1 MRADRSAIFPRAYR
15 ALIFDLDGVLTD
27 TADTH
32 YLAWKRL
39 ADEIAVPFDRRINER
54 LKGVDRMAS
63 LEIMLERAGRAYDDR
78 EKRLLAE
85 RKNGYYRDVIAGI
98 TPDDLFPGVR
108 ELLADARRHGLRLG
122 LASASR
128 NAAALLERLGIADR
142 FDCIADAALVQR
154 AKPDPE
160 IFLAAAAGLEV
171 DPALCIGIED
181 AAAGASARP
190 CRRHGRDRHS
200 ATPSNWAR
208 PMRCC
213 RDRRLLLSRFVCRSV
228 PATSD
233 RHPQIDP
240 YEWPKESCGTTPSPN
255 PPRTHPVC

>member
-1 MRADRSAIFPRAYR
+1 MRAETSKVFPRPCR

-63 LEIMLERAGRAYDDR
+63 LEIVLERAGRAYDDR

-85 RKNGYYRDVIAGI
+85 RKNGYYRDAIAGI

-108 ELLADARRHGLRLG
+108 ELLADARRHGLKLG

-128 NAAALLERLGIADR
+128 NAAALLERLDIADR
-142 FDCIADAALVQR
+142 FDCIADAALIQR

-160 IFLAAAAGLEV
+160 IFLAAAAGLKV

-181 AAAGASARP
+181 AAAGVRAIHAAGMAAIGIGDAIELGAADAVLPTIADLR
-190 CRRHGRDRHS
+190 
-200 ATPSNWAR
+200 
-208 PMRCC
+208 
-213 RDRRLLLSRFVCRSV
+213 LSRFVVPVRSDDND
-228 PATSD
+228 A
-233 RHPQIDP
+233 
-240 YEWPKESCGTTPSPN
+240 
-255 PPRTHPVC
+255 PPHRS

>member
-1 MRADRSAIFPRAYR
+1 MRAETSGVFPRPCG

-32 YLAWKRL
+32 YRAWKRL
-39 ADEIAVPFDRRINER
+39 ADEIGVPFDRRINER

-63 LEIMLERAGRAYDDR
+63 LDIVLERAGRAYDDR
-78 EKRLLAE
+78 EKLLLAE
-85 RKNGYYRDVIAGI
+85 RKNGYYRDAIAGI

-128 NAAALLERLGIADR
+128 NAAALLERLDIADR
-142 FDCIADAALVQR
+142 FDCIADAALVKR

-160 IFLAAAAGLEV
+160 IFLAAAAGLKV

-181 AAAGASARP
+181 AAAGVRAIHAAGMAAIGIGDAIELGAADAVLPTIADLR
-190 CRRHGRDRHS
+190 
-200 ATPSNWAR
+200 
-208 PMRCC
+208 
-213 RDRRLLLSRFVCRSV
+213 LSRFVVPVRSDDND
-228 PATSD
+228 A
-233 RHPQIDP
+233 
-240 YEWPKESCGTTPSPN
+240 
-255 PPRTHPVC
+255 PPHRS

>member
-1 MRADRSAIFPRAYR
+1 MRTETSSVFPRPCR

-63 LEIMLERAGRAYDDR
+63 LEIVLERAGRAYDDR

-85 RKNGYYRDVIAGI
+85 RKNGYYRDAIAGI

-108 ELLADARRHGLRLG
+108 ELLTDARRHGLKLG

-128 NAAALLERLGIADR
+128 NAAALLERLDIADR
-142 FDCIADAALVQR
+142 FDCIADAALIQR
-154 AKPDPE
+154 GKPDPE
-160 IFLAAAAGLEV
+160 IFLTAAAGLKV
-171 DPALCIGIED
+171 DPAVCIGIED
-181 AAAGASARP
+181 AAAGVRAIHAAGMAAIGIGDAIELGTADAVLPTIADLR
-190 CRRHGRDRHS
+190 
-200 ATPSNWAR
+200 
-208 PMRCC
+208 
-213 RDRRLLLSRFVCRSV
+213 LSRFVVPVRSDDND
-228 PATSD
+228 A
-233 RHPQIDP
+233 
-240 YEWPKESCGTTPSPN
+240 
-255 PPRTHPVC
+255 PPHRS